1 MPSLD
6 PFFTEWARRRPGRA
20 RSLER
25 AAALMRALG
34 LDSGR
39 APVLGVVGSKGKGA
53 AATTAAAALS
63 SAGLRSVL
71 VTGPSFRSYRERVRV
86 DGMSVTDTELDALGT
101 RIDTARRG
109 LPPVEEFGGYL
120 APSGLFLVAG
130 LLHAREV
137 GADVCVLEAG
147 MGGHRDELRLVGP
160 EVVALGR
167 VFAEHVGVL
176 GDTVEEIAREKTRV
190 AGERTR
196 ALVRLPQTAEVAAEV
211 DAALS
216 GATGGRVGAEVV
228 DPGRP
233 GAEPPHALRPP
244 GLSAA
249 SGVLGTAAAAR
260 MLEHL
265 GRPPL
270 DRERLHAVLGTLRL
284 PGRLSRH
291 AVPTGEETGGGGDGG
306 TTGEETGDGGD
317 GRTTGEETG
326 DGGDGRT
333 TGEETGDG
341 GTRPAPDA
349 EVLVDSAIDRDGVTA
364 ALAHARGMWGRVDHV
379 LLCLPDHKDVSG
391 AVEVLGDLPVT
402 AVRLPEAH
410 LRFEH
415 ALPDHWGRMD
425 ADGLSPAALRALG
438 ARVLALG
445 TVYFTGRVLEA
456 VDAPTDRLFG

>member
-6 PFFTEWARRRPGRA
+6 LFFSEWARRRPGQT

-25 AAALMRALG
+25 AAALMRALD
-34 LDSGR
+34 LDAER
-39 APVLGVVGSKGKGA
+39 PPVLGVVGSKGKGST
-53 AATTAAAALS
+53 ATTAAAALS
-63 SAGLRSVL
+63 SAGLRTVL

-86 DGMSVTDTELDALGT
+86 DGTSVTDGELDALGE
-101 RIDTARRG
+101 RIAAARRE
-109 LPPVEEFGGYL
+109 LPSVEESGGYL

-130 LLHAREV
+130 LLRAREV

-160 EVVALGR
+160 EVVALGK

-176 GDTVEEIAREKTRV
+176 GDTVAQIAREKARV

-211 DAALS
+211 DAALAE
-216 GATGGRVGAEVV
+216 ATGGRVRAEVV
-228 DPGRP
+228 DPERP
-233 GAEPPHALRPP
+233 GVEPPPGLRPP

-249 SGVLGTAAAAR
+249 SGVLGTAAAER

-270 DRERLHAVLGTLRL
+270 DRDRLHAVLGTVRL

-291 AVPTGEETGGGGDGG
+291 AVPGGEAG
-306 TTGEETGDGGD
+306 
-317 GRTTGEETG
+317 
-326 DGGDGRT
+326 
-333 TGEETGDG
+333 
-341 GTRPAPDA
+341 A
-349 EVLVDSAIDRDGVTA
+349 EVIVDSAIDRNGVAA
-364 ALAHARGMWGRVDHV
+364 ALDHARQLWGGVDHV

-415 ALPDHWGRMD
+415 ALPEHWGRTD
-425 ADGLSPAALRALG
+425 AADLSPADLRALG
-438 ARVLALG
+438 ERVLALG

>member
-1 MPSLD
+1 MLELD
-6 PFFTEWARRRPGRA
+6 PFFTEWAQRRPDRPRDRTG
-20 RSLER
+20 SLER
-25 AAALMRALG
+25 ATALMRVLG
-34 LDSGR
+34 LDTR
-39 APVLGVVGSKGKGA
+39 RPPVLGVVGSKGKGST
-53 AATTAAAALS
+53 ATTAAAALS
-63 SAGLRSVL
+63 SAGLRTVL

-86 DGMSVTDTELDALGT
+86 DGTSVSDAELDVLGA
-101 RIDTARRG
+101 RIDAARRE
-109 LPPVEEFGGYL
+109 LPTVEEFGGHL

-130 LLHAREV
+130 LLRAIEV

-160 EVVALGR
+160 EVVALGK
-167 VFAEHVGVL
+167 VFAEHLGVL
-176 GDTVEEIAREKTRV
+176 GDTVAQIAREKARV

-211 DAALS
+211 DAALTE
-216 GATGGRVGAEVV
+216 ATGGRVRAEVV
-228 DPGRP
+228 DPDMP
-233 GAEPPHALRPP
+233 GVEPPPGLRPP

-249 SGVLGTAAAAR
+249 SGVLGAAAAAR
-260 MLEHL
+260 MLDHL

-270 DRERLHAVLGTLRL
+270 DRERLHAVLGTVRL

-291 AVPTGEETGGGGDGG
+291 AVPAGAGGASGRVGGTSGGDPVGGG
-306 TTGEETGDGGD
+306 TVPE
-317 GRTTGEETG
+317 
-326 DGGDGRT
+326 
-333 TGEETGDG
+333 
-341 GTRPAPDA
+341 A
-349 EVLVDSAIDRDGVTA
+349 EVVVDSAIDRNGVAA
-364 ALAHARGMWGRVDHV
+364 ALAHARGLWGGVDHV

-415 ALPDHWGRMD
+415 VLPGHWGRMD
-425 ADGLSPAALRALG
+425 AADLSPAALRALG
-438 ARVLALG
+438 GRVLALG

>member
-1 MPSLD
+1 MRSLD
-6 PFFTEWARRRPGRA
+6 PFFSEWAQPGPERPRDRTG
-20 RSLER
+20 SLER
-25 AAALMRALG
+25 ATALMRVLG
-34 LDSGR
+34 LDTSR
-39 APVLGVVGSKGKGA
+39 TPVLGVVGSKGKGST
-53 AATTAAAALS
+53 ATTAAAALS
-63 SAGLRSVL
+63 SAGLRTVL

-86 DGMSVTDTELDALGT
+86 DGTSVTDVELDVLGA
-101 RIDTARRG
+101 RIDAARRE
-109 LPPVEEFGGYL
+109 LPAVEEFGGHL

-130 LLHAREV
+130 LLHAVEV

-160 EVVALGR
+160 EVVALGK

-176 GDTVEEIAREKTRV
+176 GDTVAQIAREKARV

-211 DAALS
+211 DAAL
-216 GATGGRVGAEVV
+216 AETTGGRVRAEVV
-228 DPGRP
+228 DPDLP
-233 GAEPPHALRPP
+233 GVEPPPALRPP

-260 MLEHL
+260 MLDHL

-270 DRERLHAVLGTLRL
+270 DPERLHAVLSTVRL

-291 AVPTGEETGGGGDGG
+291 TVPAGTGGASGRDGG
-306 TTGEETGDGGD
+306 GSGRAGGVSGGADGDLVGG
-317 GRTTGEETG
+317 GS
-326 DGGDGRT
+326 
-333 TGEETGDG
+333 
-341 GTRPAPDA
+341 APDA
-349 EVLVDSAIDRDGVTA
+349 EAGAEVVVDSAIDRNGVAA
-364 ALAHARGMWGRVDHV
+364 ALAHARGLWGGVDHV

-415 ALPDHWGRMD
+415 ALPGHWDRMD
-425 ADGLSPAALRALG
+425 AADLSPAVLRALG
-438 ARVLALG
+438 EHVLALG

>member
-6 PFFTEWARRRPGRA
+6 PFFYEWAQRRPGQT

-25 AAALMRALG
+25 AAALMRV
-34 LDSGR
+34 LDLDAGR
-39 APVLGVVGSKGKGA
+39 PPVLGVVGSKGKGST
-53 AATTAAAALS
+53 ATTAAAALS
-63 SAGLRSVL
+63 SAGLRTVL

-86 DGMSVTDTELDALGT
+86 DGTSVAGGELDALGE
-101 RIDTARRG
+101 RIAAARRE
-109 LPPVEEFGGYL
+109 LSSVEESGGYL

-130 LLHAREV
+130 LLRAREV

-176 GDTVEEIAREKTRV
+176 GDTVAQIAREKARV
-190 AGERTR
+190 TGERTR
-196 ALVRLPQTAEVAAEV
+196 ALVRLPQTAEAAAAA
-211 DAALS
+211 DAAL
-216 GATGGRVGAEVV
+216 AETTGGRVRAEVV
-228 DPGRP
+228 DPDRP
-233 GAEPPHALRPP
+233 GAEPPPGLRPP

-249 SGVLGTAAAAR
+249 SGVLGTAVAAR
-260 MLEHL
+260 MLDHL

-270 DRERLHAVLGTLRL
+270 DRERLHAVLGTVRL

-291 AVPTGEETGGGGDGG
+291 AVPAGAGGASGRLGGTSGGGPVGGG
-306 TTGEETGDGGD
+306 T
-317 GRTTGEETG
+317 
-326 DGGDGRT
+326 
-333 TGEETGDG
+333 
-341 GTRPAPDA
+341 APEA
-349 EVLVDSAIDRDGVTA
+349 EVLVDSAIDRNGVAA
-364 ALAHARGMWGRVDHV
+364 ALAHARGLWGGVDHV

-391 AVEVLGDLPVT
+391 AVEALGDLPVT

-410 LRFEH
+410 LRFEY
-415 ALPDHWGRMD
+415 ALPDRWGRMD
-425 ADGLSPAALRALG
+425 AADLSPAALRALG
-438 ARVLALG
+438 ERVLALG

>member
-1 MPSLD
+1 MRSLD
-6 PFFTEWARRRPGRA
+6 PFFSEWAQRRPDRPRDRTG
-20 RSLER
+20 SLER
-25 AAALMRALG
+25 ATALMRVLG
-34 LDSGR
+34 LDTR
-39 APVLGVVGSKGKGA
+39 RPPVLGVVGSKGKGST
-53 AATTAAAALS
+53 ATTAAAALA
-63 SAGLRSVL
+63 SAGLRTVL

-86 DGMSVTDTELDALGT
+86 DGTSVSDAELDVLGA
-101 RIDTARRG
+101 RIDAARRE
-109 LPPVEEFGGYL
+109 LPTVEEFGGHL
-120 APSGLFLVAG
+120 APSGLFLMAG
-130 LLHAREV
+130 LLRAIEV

-160 EVVALGR
+160 EVVALGK

-176 GDTVEEIAREKTRV
+176 GDTVAQIAREKARV

-196 ALVRLPQTAEVAAEV
+196 ALVRLPQTAEVAAAA
-211 DAALS
+211 DAALAE
-216 GATGGRVGAEVV
+216 ATGGRVRAEVV
-228 DPGRP
+228 DPDRP
-233 GAEPPHALRPP
+233 GVEPPPGLRPP

-260 MLEHL
+260 MLDHL

-270 DRERLHAVLGTLRL
+270 DRERLHAVLGTVRL

-291 AVPTGEETGGGGDGG
+291 TVPGEAAEASGRVGGAPGRAGGVSGGADGDPVGGGS
-306 TTGEETGDGGD
+306 T
-317 GRTTGEETG
+317 
-326 DGGDGRT
+326 
-333 TGEETGDG
+333 
-341 GTRPAPDA
+341 PDA
-349 EVLVDSAIDRDGVTA
+349 EADAEVVVDSAIDRNGVAA
-364 ALAHARGMWGRVDHV
+364 ALAHVRGLWGGVDHV

-415 ALPDHWGRMD
+415 ALPGHWGRMD
-425 ADGLSPAALRALG
+425 AADLSPAALRALG
-438 ARVLALG
+438 ERVLALG

>member
-6 PFFTEWARRRPGRA
+6 PFFTEWADRRPGQT
-20 RSLER
+20 RSLGR
-25 AAALMRALG
+25 ASALMAALG
-34 LDSGR
+34 LDSGH
-39 APVLGVVGSKGKGA
+39 APVLGVVGSKGKGST
-53 AATTAAAALS
+53 ATTAAAALA
-63 SAGLRSVL
+63 SAGLRTVL

-86 DGMSVTDTELDALGT
+86 DGTSVTDAGLDALGA
-101 RIDTARRG
+101 RIDAARRE
-109 LPPVEEFGGYL
+109 LPTVEESGGYL

-130 LLHAREV
+130 LLCARET

-147 MGGHRDELRLVGP
+147 MGGRRDELRLTGP
-160 EVVALGR
+160 EVVALGK

-176 GDTVEEIAREKTRV
+176 GDDVVEIAREKTLA

-196 ALVRLPQTAEVAAEV
+196 ALVRLPQTPEVAAEV
-211 DAALS
+211 DAALAE
-216 GATGGRVGAEVV
+216 ATGGRVEAEVV
-228 DPGRP
+228 DPEEAGV
-233 GAEPPHALRPP
+233 EPPPALRPP

-265 GRPPL
+265 GLPGP
-270 DRERLHAVLGTLRL
+270 DRRNLHDVLGTVRL

-291 AVPTGEETGGGGDGG
+291 AVPGEAATGT
-306 TTGEETGDGGD
+306 
-317 GRTTGEETG
+317 
-326 DGGDGRT
+326 
-333 TGEETGDG
+333 
-341 GTRPAPDA
+341 APGA
-349 EVLVDSAIDRDGVTA
+349 EVVVDSAIDRVGVAA
-364 ALAHARGMWGRVDHV
+364 ALAHARGLWGGVDHV

-415 ALPDHWGRMD
+415 SLPGHWGRMD
-425 ADGLSPAALRALG
+425 AADVSPAALGALG
-438 ARVLALG
+438 RRVLALG

>member
-1 MPSLD
+1 MRSLD
-6 PFFTEWARRRPGRA
+6 PFFSEWAQRRPDRPRDRTG
-20 RSLER
+20 SLER
-25 AAALMRALG
+25 ATALMRVLG
-34 LDSGR
+34 LDTR
-39 APVLGVVGSKGKGA
+39 RPPVLGVVGSKGKGST
-53 AATTAAAALS
+53 ATTAAAALA
-63 SAGLRSVL
+63 SAGLRTVL

-86 DGMSVTDTELDALGT
+86 DGTSVSDAELDVLGA
-101 RIDTARRG
+101 RIDAARRE
-109 LPPVEEFGGYL
+109 LPSVEEFGGHL

-130 LLHAREV
+130 LLRAIEV

-160 EVVALGR
+160 EVVALGK
-167 VFAEHVGVL
+167 VFAEHLGVL
-176 GDTVEEIAREKTRV
+176 GDTVAQIAREKAGV

-196 ALVRLPQTAEVAAEV
+196 ALVRLPQTAEVAAEA
-211 DAALS
+211 DAALA
-216 GATGGRVGAEVV
+216 GATGGRVRAEVV
-228 DPGRP
+228 DPDLP
-233 GAEPPHALRPP
+233 GVEPPPALRPP

-260 MLEHL
+260 MLDHL

-270 DRERLHAVLGTLRL
+270 DRERLHAVLGTVRL

-291 AVPTGEETGGGGDGG
+291 TVPAGAAEPSGRAGGASGRAGGVSVGADGDPVGGGS
-306 TTGEETGDGGD
+306 
-317 GRTTGEETG
+317 
-326 DGGDGRT
+326 
-333 TGEETGDG
+333 
-341 GTRPAPDA
+341 APDA
-349 EVLVDSAIDRDGVTA
+349 EVVVDSAIDRNGVAA
-364 ALAHARGMWGRVDHV
+364 ALAHARGLWGGVDHV

-415 ALPDHWGRMD
+415 ALPGHWGRMD
-425 ADGLSPAALRALG
+425 AADLSPAVLRALG
-438 ARVLALG
+438 GRVLALG

>member
-1 MPSLD
+1 MRSLD
-6 PFFTEWARRRPGRA
+6 PFFSEWAQRRPDRPRDRTG
-20 RSLER
+20 SLER
-25 AAALMRALG
+25 ATALMRVLG
-34 LDSGR
+34 LDTR
-39 APVLGVVGSKGKGA
+39 RPPVLGVVGSKGKGST
-53 AATTAAAALS
+53 ATTAAAALA
-63 SAGLRSVL
+63 SAGLRTVL

-86 DGMSVTDTELDALGT
+86 DGTSVSDAELDVLGA
-101 RIDTARRG
+101 RIDAARRE
-109 LPPVEEFGGYL
+109 LPTVEEFGGHL
-120 APSGLFLVAG
+120 APSGLFLMAG
-130 LLHAREV
+130 LLRAIEV

-160 EVVALGR
+160 EVVALGK

-176 GDTVEEIAREKTRV
+176 GDTVAQIAREKARV

-196 ALVRLPQTAEVAAEV
+196 ALVRLPQTAEVAAAA
-211 DAALS
+211 DAALAE
-216 GATGGRVGAEVV
+216 ATGGRVRAEVV
-228 DPGRP
+228 DPDRP
-233 GAEPPHALRPP
+233 GVEPPPGLRPP

-260 MLEHL
+260 MLDHL

-270 DRERLHAVLGTLRL
+270 DRERLHAVLGTVRL

-291 AVPTGEETGGGGDGG
+291 TVPGEAAEASGRVGGAPGRAGGVSGGADGAPVGGGS
-306 TTGEETGDGGD
+306 T
-317 GRTTGEETG
+317 
-326 DGGDGRT
+326 
-333 TGEETGDG
+333 
-341 GTRPAPDA
+341 PDA
-349 EVLVDSAIDRDGVTA
+349 EADAEVVVDSAIDRNGVAA
-364 ALAHARGMWGRVDHV
+364 ALAHVRGLWGGVDHV

-415 ALPDHWGRMD
+415 ALPGHWGRMD
-425 ADGLSPAALRALG
+425 AADLSPAALRALG
-438 ARVLALG
+438 ERVLALG

>member
-1 MPSLD
+1 MRSLD
-6 PFFTEWARRRPGRA
+6 PFFSEWAQRRPDRPRDRTG
-20 RSLER
+20 SLER
-25 AAALMRALG
+25 ATALMRVLG
-34 LDSGR
+34 LDTR
-39 APVLGVVGSKGKGA
+39 RPPVLGVVGSKGKGST
-53 AATTAAAALS
+53 ATTAAAALA
-63 SAGLRSVL
+63 SAGLRTVL

-86 DGMSVTDTELDALGT
+86 DGTSVSDAELDVLGA
-101 RIDTARRG
+101 RIDAARRE
-109 LPPVEEFGGYL
+109 LPTVEEFGGHL

-130 LLHAREV
+130 LLRAIEV

-160 EVVALGR
+160 EVVALGK

-176 GDTVEEIAREKTRV
+176 GDTVAEIAREKARV

-196 ALVRLPQTAEVAAEV
+196 ALVRLPQTAEVAAAA
-211 DAALS
+211 DAALAE
-216 GATGGRVGAEVV
+216 ATGGRVRAEVV

-233 GAEPPHALRPP
+233 GVEPPPGLRPP

-260 MLEHL
+260 MLDHL

-270 DRERLHAVLGTLRL
+270 ARERLHAVLGTVRL

-291 AVPTGEETGGGGDGG
+291 TVPEEEAEASGRAGGAPGRAGGVSGGADGDPVGGGS
-306 TTGEETGDGGD
+306 
-317 GRTTGEETG
+317 
-326 DGGDGRT
+326 
-333 TGEETGDG
+333 
-341 GTRPAPDA
+341 APDA
-349 EVLVDSAIDRDGVTA
+349 EVVVDSAIDRNGVAA
-364 ALAHARGMWGRVDHV
+364 ALAHVRGLWGGVDHV

-415 ALPDHWGRMD
+415 ALPGHWGRMD
-425 ADGLSPAALRALG
+425 AADLSPAALRALG
-438 ARVLALG
+438 ERVLALG

>member
-6 PFFTEWARRRPGRA
+6 PFFSEWAQRRPGQA

-25 AAALMRALG
+25 AAALMRV
-34 LDSGR
+34 LDLDAER
-39 APVLGVVGSKGKGA
+39 PPVLGVVGSKGKGST
-53 AATTAAAALS
+53 ATTAAAALS
-63 SAGLRSVL
+63 SAGLRTVL

-86 DGMSVTDTELDALGT
+86 DGTSVTDGELDALGG
-101 RIDTARRG
+101 RIEAARRG
-109 LPPVEEFGGYL
+109 LPPVEETGGYL

-130 LLHAREV
+130 LLRAREAD
-137 GADVCVLEAG
+137 ADVCVLEAG

-160 EVVALGR
+160 EVVALGK

-176 GDTVEEIAREKTRV
+176 GDTVVEIAREKARV

-196 ALVRLPQTAEVAAEV
+196 ALVSLPQTAEVAAEV
-211 DAALS
+211 DAALD
-216 GATGGRVGAEVV
+216 GATGGRVRAEVV
-228 DPGRP
+228 DPRRP
-233 GAEPPHALRPP
+233 GVEPPPGLRPL

-260 MLEHL
+260 MLDHL

-270 DRERLHAVLGTLRL
+270 DRERLHAVLGTVRL

-291 AVPTGEETGGGGDGG
+291 AVPGGVRGASGGSGGDPAGGGG
-306 TTGEETGDGGD
+306 
-317 GRTTGEETG
+317 
-326 DGGDGRT
+326 
-333 TGEETGDG
+333 
-341 GTRPAPDA
+341 APDA
-349 EVLVDSAIDRDGVTA
+349 EVIVDSAIDRNGVAA
-364 ALAHARGMWGRVDHV
+364 ALAHARGTWGGVDHV

-391 AVEVLGDLPVT
+391 AVEVLGGLPVT

-425 ADGLSPAALRALG
+425 AADLSPAVLRALG
-438 ARVLALG
+438 GRVLALG

>member
-6 PFFTEWARRRPGRA
+6 PFFFEWAQRRPGQT

-25 AAALMRALG
+25 AAALMRV
-34 LDSGR
+34 LDLDAER
-39 APVLGVVGSKGKGA
+39 PPVLGVVGSKGKGSTS
-53 AATTAAAALS
+53 TTAAAALS
-63 SAGLRSVL
+63 SAGLRTVL

-86 DGMSVTDTELDALGT
+86 DGTSVTDRELDALGE
-101 RIDTARRG
+101 RIEAARRE
-109 LPPVEEFGGYL
+109 LPPVEESGGYL
-120 APSGLFLVAG
+120 APSGLFLLAG
-130 LLHAREV
+130 LLRAREAD
-137 GADVCVLEAG
+137 ADVCVLEAG
-147 MGGHRDELRLVGP
+147 MGGHRDELRLIGP

-176 GDTVEEIAREKTRV
+176 GDTVVEIAREKTRV

-211 DAALS
+211 DAALA
-216 GATGGRVGAEVV
+216 GATGGRVRAEVV
-228 DPGRP
+228 DPERP
-233 GAEPPHALRPP
+233 GVEPPPGLRPP

-260 MLEHL
+260 MLDHL

-270 DRERLHAVLGTLRL
+270 DRERLHAVLGTVRL

-291 AVPTGEETGGGGDGG
+291 TVPGGAGGAGGAPASGGGASG
-306 TTGEETGDGGD
+306 
-317 GRTTGEETG
+317 
-326 DGGDGRT
+326 
-333 TGEETGDG
+333 
-341 GTRPAPDA
+341 A
-349 EVLVDSAIDRDGVTA
+349 EVIVDSAIDRDGVAA
-364 ALAHARGMWGRVDHV
+364 ALAHARGLWGGVDHV

-391 AVEVLGDLPVT
+391 AVEVLGGLPVT

-415 ALPDHWGRMD
+415 ALPGHWGRMD
-425 ADGLSPAALRALG
+425 AADLSPAVLRALG
-438 ARVLALG
+438 GRVLALG